1 MTSIGTE
8 KKLKSILLIDDNTST
23 NFMHEVVLDHMN
35 CVDYVKTCLN
45 GYEGLEFLKRKRKG
59 KYPRPDLILVDLSM
73 PVMDGWEFLQQ
84 YEQLEEDQK
93 AVTPPILLTS
103 SMNPDHMAKAKL
115 EYEVYDFINKPLT
128 GSTVKAILSKI
139 DNEEQTRQV

>member
-1 MTSIGTE
+1 
-8 KKLKSILLIDDNTST
+8 
-23 NFMHEVVLDHMN
+23 
-35 CVDYVKTCLN
+35 
-45 GYEGLEFLKRKRKG
+45 
-59 KYPRPDLILVDLSM
+59 M

-128 GSTVKAILSKI
+128 GSTVKAILSKV
-139 DNEEQTRQV
+139 DNEEQTRQA